1 MSERSRE
8 YTAFVPEN
16 VYKRIARDIRREKFL
31 TPYML
36 AERYSMT
43 LSLAK
48 QVLRRLEK
56 EGLVKLYAPNRR
68 APLYVVVSSGSRK

>member
-1 MSERSRE
+1 VSERARE
-8 YTAFVPEN
+8 FTAFVPEN
-16 VYKRIARDIRREKFL
+16 VYKRIARDIRREKFV
-31 TPYML
+31 TPYMI

-56 EGLVKLYAPNRR
+56 EGVVKLYSASRR
-68 APLYVVVSSGSRK
+68 APLYIVVSGK